1 MERNQSSAVTV
12 LAEEKKKKEEEKILR
27 LRLKAEAKAEAK
39 AVKWTE
45 ETVNNEHMGKRSSK
59 SKLCPL
65 TIIVSFIIAIFFF
78 VQNVV
83 STIRRSHSVKAIL
96 RKVTQILR

>member
-1 MERNQSSAVTV
+1 VNRKKGRMERSQSSAVTV

-27 LRLKAEAKAEAK
+27 LRLKTEAK

-59 SKLCPL
+59 SKLCL
-65 TIIVSFIIAIFFF
+65 LAITGVFIYYNF
-78 VQNVV
+78 
-83 STIRRSHSVKAIL
+83 SSCRMLYLS
-96 RKVTQILR
+96 